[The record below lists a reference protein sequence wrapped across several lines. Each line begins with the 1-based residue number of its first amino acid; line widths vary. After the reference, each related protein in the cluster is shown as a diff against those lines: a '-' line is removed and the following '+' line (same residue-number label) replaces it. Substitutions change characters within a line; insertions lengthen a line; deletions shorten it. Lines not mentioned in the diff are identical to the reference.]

1 MVPLPSAYVIA
12 GMDTTINAIGDT
24 ALLFARHPQAYQEV
38 RAEPALIGP
47 ALAVSEMSRIVV
59 DFDRCEG
66 HGLCE
71 QTAPEVFRL
80 DDEGELQL
88 THEEVAP
95 VDERAVAAA
104 VRVCPVAALKV
115 RP

>member
-1 MVPLPSAYVIA
+1 
-12 GMDTTINAIGDT
+12 
-24 ALLFARHPQAYQEV
+24 
-38 RAEPALIGP
+38 
-47 ALAVSEMSRIVV
+47 MSRIVV

-71 QTAPEVFRL
+71 QTAPAVFRL
-80 DDEGELQL
+80 DDEGDLHL

-95 VDERAVAAA
+95 EHESTVAAA

-115 RP
+115 QS

>member
-1 MVPLPSAYVIA
+1 MP
-12 GMDTTINAIGDT
+12 
-24 ALLFARHPQAYQEV
+24 
-38 RAEPALIGP
+38 
-47 ALAVSEMSRIVV
+47 RILV

-80 DDEGELQL
+80 DDEGMLHL
-88 THEEVAP
+88 TGDEVTPSEES
-95 VDERAVAAA
+95 AVSAA

-115 RP
+115 QL